1 MADTVFVAIVT
12 TGWTQVSAG
21 LTGFITNESDNPIL
35 YLEAAT
41 APADSVTTGHTL
53 NPRRGRAY
61 NVGAGQEVYA
71 RAIAGAS
78 SVSNTDGTGFL

>member
-1 MADTVFVAIVT
+1 MADTVFVSIVT

-41 APADSVTTGHTL
+41 APADSIEQGHTL
-53 NPRRGRAY
+53 NPRVGRAY

-71 RAIAGAS
+71 RSIAAAS
-78 SVSNTDGTGFL
+78 KVANTDGAGFL